1 MRVVIPASSTVLAV
15 FVYHGILLV
24 MEYGIA
30 RVEQTNPIFV
40 ATQVQVRENLFLS

>member
-15 FVYHGILLV
+15 FVYHGVTLV

-30 RVEQTNPIFV
+30 RVEQTNQVFV
-40 ATQVQVRENLFLS
+40 AALVKVRENLFLS